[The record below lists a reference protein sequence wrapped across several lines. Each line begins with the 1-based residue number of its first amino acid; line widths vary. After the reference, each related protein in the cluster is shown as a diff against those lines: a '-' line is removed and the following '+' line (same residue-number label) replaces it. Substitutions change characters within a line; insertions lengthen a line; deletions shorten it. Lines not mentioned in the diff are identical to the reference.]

1 MLAQRGCSF
10 AVGACLWT
18 AEGRRTVT
26 VNSVI
31 SDSKPAQR
39 KLSALFHF
47 RVRHPCDAVGAA
59 VKCAFN
65 GTAVNN
71 TLAVTCET
79 CVRCVPHPEPL
90 TVSGHKPEAAVRV
103 RQ

>member
-10 AVGACLWT
+10 AVRVCACLWT
-18 AEGRRTVT
+18 AEGRRTVA

-47 RVRHPCDAVGAA
+47 RVRHPCDAVVAA
-59 VKCAFN
+59 VNSAFN
-65 GTAVNN
+65 M
-71 TLAVTCET
+71 LAVTCET
-79 CVRCVPHPEPL
+79 CQVCP
-90 TVSGHKPEAAVRV
+90 S
-103 RQ
+103 

>member
-1 MLAQRGCSF
+1 MLAQRGCSV
-10 AVGACLWT
+10 AVGVCACLWT

-71 TLAVTCET
+71 MCQVC
-79 CVRCVPHPEPL
+79 P
-90 TVSGHKPEAAVRV
+90 SS
-103 RQ
+103 